1 MENRLL
7 RLLQIAPGER
17 PSPFI
22 AAHKLALFKHQH
34 FEVIG
39 KIRFGEQLHVLFA
52 ADFLSSRINDKSL
65 LVELLKFICFGKAEL
80 DERFLAFFKRRG
92 GSYSPTT
99 IQLVLQDLNVLRRKR
114 KKRR

>member
-1 MENRLL
+1 MENNLL

-34 FEVIG
+34 FEIIAKV
-39 KIRFGEQLHVLFA
+39 RFRQQLHVLLA

-65 LVELLKFICFGKAEL
+65 LMEWLTFICFGKAEL
-80 DERFLAFFKRRG
+80 DECFLAFFKRRG
-92 GSYSPTT
+92 GSYSPAT
-99 IQLVLQDLNVLRRKR
+99 IHLMLQDLHICR
-114 KKRR
+114 